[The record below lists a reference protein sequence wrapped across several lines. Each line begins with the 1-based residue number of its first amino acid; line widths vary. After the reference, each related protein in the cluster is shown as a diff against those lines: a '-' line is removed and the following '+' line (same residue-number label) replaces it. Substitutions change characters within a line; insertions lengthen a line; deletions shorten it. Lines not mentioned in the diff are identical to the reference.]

1 MKAYTEYLTFNTEKR
16 RELIRITDTVK
27 EAVRKSG
34 VKEGLCLVSAMHLT
48 AAVIIQDD
56 EEGLHEDIWE
66 WLERLA
72 PFKPDY
78 KHHRTGEDNGD
89 AHLKNLLVHL
99 QVEEFEDVNLVE
111 GEVAEV
117 TGSKGNFKI
126 VLSDG
131 REFEADLVV
140 FATGFHSFDVKT
152 NLVEVIP
159 HPRSPRPGKIALK
172 PKAEGVYVAGL
183 AAGEITMVATAAG
196 SGVDVACEI
205 LSEWAGKV
213 VVGHDK
219 ISG

>member
-1 MKAYTEYLTFNTEKR
+1 MYSVAVVGGGVAGLSCALTLADGAKRFDFAKGKKFLVVDSGSSDVLKAVLNNVPGVKKGTTGEEYLEF
-16 RELIRITDTVK
+16 
-27 EAVRKSG
+27 
-34 VKEGLCLVSAMHLT
+34 
-48 AAVIIQDD
+48 
-56 EEGLHEDIWE
+56 
-66 WLERLA
+66 
-72 PFKPDY
+72 
-78 KHHRTGEDNGD
+78 
-89 AHLKNLLVHL
+89 LKA

-152 NLVEVIP
+152 DLVEVIP

>member
-1 MKAYTEYLTFNTEKR
+1 MYSVAVVGGGVAGLSCALTLADGAKRFDFAKGKKFLVVDSGSSDVLKAVLNNVPGVKKGTTGEEYLEF
-16 RELIRITDTVK
+16 
-27 EAVRKSG
+27 
-34 VKEGLCLVSAMHLT
+34 
-48 AAVIIQDD
+48 
-56 EEGLHEDIWE
+56 
-66 WLERLA
+66 
-72 PFKPDY
+72 
-78 KHHRTGEDNGD
+78 
-89 AHLKNLLVHL
+89 LKA

-111 GEVAEV
+111 GEVSEV

-152 NLVEVIP
+152 DLVEVIP

-219 ISG
+219 ILG

>member
-1 MKAYTEYLTFNTEKR
+1 MYSVAVVGGGVAGLSCALTLADGAKRFDFAKGKKFLVVDSGSSDVLKAVLNNVPGVKKGTTGEEYLEF
-16 RELIRITDTVK
+16 
-27 EAVRKSG
+27 
-34 VKEGLCLVSAMHLT
+34 
-48 AAVIIQDD
+48 
-56 EEGLHEDIWE
+56 
-66 WLERLA
+66 
-72 PFKPDY
+72 
-78 KHHRTGEDNGD
+78 
-89 AHLKNLLVHL
+89 LKA

-152 NLVEVIP
+152 DLVEVIP

-213 VVGHDK
+213 VVGHDR

>member
-1 MKAYTEYLTFNTEKR
+1 MYSVAVVGGGVSGLSCALTLADGARRFDFAKGKKFLVVDSGNSDVLKAVLNNVPGVKKGTTGEEYLEF
-16 RELIRITDTVK
+16 
-27 EAVRKSG
+27 
-34 VKEGLCLVSAMHLT
+34 
-48 AAVIIQDD
+48 
-56 EEGLHEDIWE
+56 
-66 WLERLA
+66 
-72 PFKPDY
+72 
-78 KHHRTGEDNGD
+78 
-89 AHLKNLLVHL
+89 LKA

-111 GEVAEV
+111 GEVSEV

-131 REFEADLVV
+131 REFKADFVV

-152 NLVEVIP
+152 DLVEVIP

-213 VVGHDK
+213 VVGHDR

>member
-1 MKAYTEYLTFNTEKR
+1 MYSVAVVGGGVAGLSCALTLADGAKQFDFAKGKKFLIVDSGSSDVLKAVLNNVPGVKKGTTGEEYLEF
-16 RELIRITDTVK
+16 
-27 EAVRKSG
+27 
-34 VKEGLCLVSAMHLT
+34 
-48 AAVIIQDD
+48 
-56 EEGLHEDIWE
+56 
-66 WLERLA
+66 
-72 PFKPDY
+72 
-78 KHHRTGEDNGD
+78 
-89 AHLKNLLVHL
+89 LKA

-152 NLVEVIP
+152 DLVEVIP

-213 VVGHDK
+213 VVGHDR

>member
-1 MKAYTEYLTFNTEKR
+1 MYSVAVVGGGVAGLSCALTLADGAKRFDFAKGKKFLVVDSGSSDVLKAVLNNVPGVKKGTTGEEYLEF
-16 RELIRITDTVK
+16 
-27 EAVRKSG
+27 
-34 VKEGLCLVSAMHLT
+34 
-48 AAVIIQDD
+48 
-56 EEGLHEDIWE
+56 
-66 WLERLA
+66 
-72 PFKPDY
+72 
-78 KHHRTGEDNGD
+78 
-89 AHLKNLLVHL
+89 LKA

>member
-1 MKAYTEYLTFNTEKR
+1 MYSVAVVGGGVAGLSCALTLADGAKRFDFAKGKKFLVVDSGSSDVLKAVLNNVPGVKKGTTGEEYLDFLR
-16 RELIRITDTVK
+16 
-27 EAVRKSG
+27 A
-34 VKEGLCLVSAMHLT
+34 
-48 AAVIIQDD
+48 
-56 EEGLHEDIWE
+56 
-66 WLERLA
+66 
-72 PFKPDY
+72 
-78 KHHRTGEDNGD
+78 
-89 AHLKNLLVHL
+89 

-117 TGSKGNFKI
+117 TGSKGNFKV

-131 REFEADLVV
+131 REFGADLVV

-152 NLVEVIP
+152 DLVEVVP

-183 AAGEITMVATAAG
+183 AAGEITMVAVASG
-196 SGVDVACEI
+196 SGVEVACEI

-213 VVGHDK
+213 VVGHDR

>member
-1 MKAYTEYLTFNTEKR
+1 MYSVAVIGGGVSGLSCALTLADGAKRFDFAKGKKFLVVDSGSSDVLKAVLNNVPGVKKGTTGEEYLDFLR
-16 RELIRITDTVK
+16 
-27 EAVRKSG
+27 A
-34 VKEGLCLVSAMHLT
+34 
-48 AAVIIQDD
+48 
-56 EEGLHEDIWE
+56 
-66 WLERLA
+66 
-72 PFKPDY
+72 
-78 KHHRTGEDNGD
+78 
-89 AHLKNLLVHL
+89 

-131 REFEADLVV
+131 REFEADVIV
-140 FATGFHSFDVKT
+140 FATGFHSFDIKT
-152 NLVEVIP
+152 DLVEVVL

-205 LSEWAGKV
+205 LSGWAGKV
-213 VVGHDK
+213 VVGHDR
-219 ISG
+219 IQG

>member
-1 MKAYTEYLTFNTEKR
+1 MYSVAVVGGGVAGLSCALTLADGAKRFDFAKGKKFLIVDSGSSDVLKAVLNN
-16 RELIRITDTVK
+16 VP
-27 EAVRKSG
+27 G
-34 VKEGLCLVSAMHLT
+34 VKKGT
-48 AAVIIQDD
+48 
-56 EEGLHEDIWE
+56 
-66 WLERLA
+66 
-72 PFKPDY
+72 
-78 KHHRTGEDNGD
+78 TGEEYVEF
-89 AHLKNLLVHL
+89 LKA

-152 NLVEVIP
+152 DLVEVIP

-213 VVGHDK
+213 VVGHDR